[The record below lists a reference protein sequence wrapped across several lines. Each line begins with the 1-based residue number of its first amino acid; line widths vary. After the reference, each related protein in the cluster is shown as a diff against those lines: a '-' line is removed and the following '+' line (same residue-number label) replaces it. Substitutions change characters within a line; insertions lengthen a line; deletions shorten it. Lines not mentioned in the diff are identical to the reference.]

1 MLKLYLAKPV
11 CLDFL
16 VNLAYSSDPCP
27 PALLYTRLFDPIL
40 LEARERRSTGARF
53 VISTQV
59 NHRPSEAA
67 HSIPF

>member
-40 LEARERRSTGARF
+40 LEARERRSTGA
-53 VISTQV
+53 
-59 NHRPSEAA
+59 
-67 HSIPF
+67 